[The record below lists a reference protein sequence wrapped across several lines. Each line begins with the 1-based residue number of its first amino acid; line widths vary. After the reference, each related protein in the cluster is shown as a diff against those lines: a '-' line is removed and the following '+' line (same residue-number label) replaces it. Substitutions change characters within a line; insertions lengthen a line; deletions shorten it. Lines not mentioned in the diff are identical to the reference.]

1 MAKGKAGAKKR
12 PTHKEIKA
20 RGSFSTEGEA
30 KVISA
35 GVWGQLRPLDEKAK
49 AKTERWGDTL
59 PDLVSPELAGRFEAA
74 YEALYEKVY
83 ANDVVGTNQIATQL
97 MRAWDVLEAEAIAAG
112 HQPLLPDGFCVNLG
126 GHVTCFA
133 ASGVSELRKKHPDW
147 VVYAFEDAARLLKHD
162 WTEKFT
168 AEAFKA
174 FPEASVTRVKRPDE
188 PVNYDLGG
196 DEITF

>member
-1 MAKGKAGAKKR
+1 MAKTKAEAKRR

-20 RGSFSTEGEA
+20 KGSFSTEGEA
-30 KVISA
+30 KVVSA
-35 GVWGQLRPLDEKAK
+35 GVWGQLRPLDEKAR

-97 MRAWDVLEAEAIAAG
+97 MRAWDVLESEAIAAG

-133 ASGVSELRKKHPDW
+133 ASGVSELRRKHPDW

-162 WTEKFT
+162 WTEKFA

-196 DEITF
+196 DEIPF